1 MQHAAL
7 TKFLT
12 RALAVTL
19 LVIAHGFLLNLPHPP
34 SLASG
39 FAYGA
44 SVVCLAVAA
53 GLLWRRTMDLD

>member
-1 MQHAAL
+1 MRHVAL
-7 TKFLT
+7 TKLLT

-19 LVIAHGFLLNLPHPP
+19 VVVAHGFLLNVPHPP
-34 SLASG
+34 STALG
-39 FAYGA
+39 VAYAG

>member
-7 TKFLT
+7 TKLLT
-12 RALAVTL
+12 RALAVL
-19 LVIAHGFLLNLPHPP
+19 LVAVAHGFLLNLPHPP
-34 SLASG
+34 SVELG

-44 SVVCLAVAA
+44 SVVALAVAA